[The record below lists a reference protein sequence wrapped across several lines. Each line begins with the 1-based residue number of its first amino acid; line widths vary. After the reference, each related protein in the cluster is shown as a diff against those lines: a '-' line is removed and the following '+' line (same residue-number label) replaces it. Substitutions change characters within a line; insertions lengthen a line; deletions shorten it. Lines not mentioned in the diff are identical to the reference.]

1 MQTDVI
7 KIGMHAFEKIE
18 LKFDFRPGCNEHNT
32 LVSHKVIKLNIHSIA
47 PDKVS
52 SSPRT
57 LVAK

>member
-7 KIGMHAFEKIE
+7 KIKMHAFEIIE

-47 PDKVS
+47 PDEVS
-52 SSPRT
+52 Q
-57 LVAK
+57 